1 MRPSRIRSGGVT
13 RRTTVVAAVNAVA
26 RPSLFRCGYRSM
38 TGRMKAE
45 INLAGGLW
53 HVGAARGCVVNFVV
67 AVGLR
72 VLVDYELAH
81 WF

>member
-1 MRPSRIRSGGVT
+1 
-13 RRTTVVAAVNAVA
+13 
-26 RPSLFRCGYRSM
+26 
-38 TGRMKAE
+38 MKAE